1 MFAYI
6 QERAA
11 HKRQMGK
18 ISSSDVYLATAVH
31 FRRFLAGRRCRLSD
45 LTATL
50 VADFRCFLQA
60 EGLKVN
66 TINSYL
72 SSLRA
77 VYHAAC
83 HDGRVSL
90 RRDPFLNLKLRRE
103 TTAKRAVPA
112 ALMQR
117 VASFSTSVL
126 RPEQELAVD
135 LATFSFLACG
145 MPFVDMAYLTRHNI
159 RGKELVYNRR
169 KTGVQIRMEITAGMW
184 QIIRKYASSAA
195 SRPYLFPILPSGSS
209 SHAQYKYRLAVFN
222 RHLKDL
228 GVRLHFPTELTS
240 YVIRHSWASA
250 ALRCHVPVAVISQA
264 LGHTSE
270 KTTRCYLSE
279 LDVSELTKANRKVA
293 GSVDRLVRE
302 KWKRKSTYL

>member
-83 HDGRVSL
+83 HDGRV
-90 RRDPFLNLKLRRE
+90 PFLNLKLRRE

-112 ALMQR
+112 ALIQR
-117 VASFSTSVL
+117 VASLSTSVL

-145 MPFVDMAYLTRHNI
+145 MPFFDMAYLTRHNI

-293 GSVDRLVRE
+293 GSIDRLVRE

>member
-90 RRDPFLNLKLRRE
+90 RRDPFLNLKLAARR
-103 TTAKRAVPA
+103 RPSVP
-112 ALMQR
+112 
-117 VASFSTSVL
+117 S
-126 RPEQELAVD
+126 P
-135 LATFSFLACG
+135 
-145 MPFVDMAYLTRHNI
+145 P
-159 RGKELVYNRR
+159 
-169 KTGVQIRMEITAGMW
+169 
-184 QIIRKYASSAA
+184 
-195 SRPYLFPILPSGSS
+195 P
-209 SHAQYKYRLAVFN
+209 
-222 RHLKDL
+222 
-228 GVRLHFPTELTS
+228 
-240 YVIRHSWASA
+240 
-250 ALRCHVPVAVISQA
+250 
-264 LGHTSE
+264 
-270 KTTRCYLSE
+270 
-279 LDVSELTKANRKVA
+279 
-293 GSVDRLVRE
+293 
-302 KWKRKSTYL
+302 